1 MTLRGT
7 RGAQDALAALCDRW
21 KVAVASRGRVLV
33 TRRTR
38 DGYQDRGLVLG
49 KDAIQKINAVEG
61 IRMSAAA
68 ATRTADFDRRGLTPA
83 QRRAEIVRAYTRAK

>member
-1 MTLRGT
+1 M
-7 RGAQDALAALCDRW
+7 AALCDRW